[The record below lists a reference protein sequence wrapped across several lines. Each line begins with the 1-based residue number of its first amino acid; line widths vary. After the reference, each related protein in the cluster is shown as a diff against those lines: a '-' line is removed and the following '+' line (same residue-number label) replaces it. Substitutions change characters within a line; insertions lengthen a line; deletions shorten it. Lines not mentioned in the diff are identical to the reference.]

1 MRPSGSGYIY
11 NLSTNGL
18 TQGSDYTIR
27 IRVNDPLNGTI
38 IQQAV
43 LQPKK

>member
-11 NLSTNGL
+11 NLSTSGL